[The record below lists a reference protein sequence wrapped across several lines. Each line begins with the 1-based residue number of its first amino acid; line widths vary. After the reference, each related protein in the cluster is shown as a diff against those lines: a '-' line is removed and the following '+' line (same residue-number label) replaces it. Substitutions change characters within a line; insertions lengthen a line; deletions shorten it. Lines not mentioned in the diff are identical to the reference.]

1 MPTVAQALGLREI
14 ANRDPMEVL
23 KDVLVASPE
32 PVLLVL
38 DNFEQVLDAAS
49 LLTHLL
55 DGCANLKILV
65 TSRAM
70 LRVYGDTT
78 SKFRHSS
85 RRPEP
90 RAFRSRTFHV
100 TPLWRCSSSAS
111 QP

>member
-65 TSRAM
+65 TSRAV
-70 LRVYGDTT
+70 LRVYGEY
-78 SKFRHSS
+78 RL
-85 RRPEP
+85 R
-90 RAFRSRTFHV
+90 
-100 TPLWRCSSSAS
+100 SSATRRAA
-111 QP
+111 PNRALFARGPFT